1 MQAEIL
7 TQPGSVRL
15 WQMAVFSHFETA
27 GHGGLKRQRRVLIVE
42 DDFLVAG
49 EVEFVLA
56 EAGFDVVGPA
66 ATAEE
71 AVRLAADS
79 KPDLVIMDVRLAG
92 PSDGIEAAT
101 QIYREH
107 GIRSVFATAHSDG
120 HTVARGKAA
129 NPLGWVAKPYS
140 PDSLLAE
147 INALLL

>member
-7 TQPGSVRL
+7 TQPGPVRL
-15 WQMAVFSHFETA
+15 WPTSAFSHVESA
-27 GHGGLKRQRRVLIVE
+27 GHRGLERQRRVLVVE

-56 EAGFDVVGPA
+56 EAGFDVIGPA
-66 ATAEE
+66 ATA
-71 AVRLAADS
+71 ADAIRLAAES

-101 QIYREH
+101 QIYREL
-107 GIRSVFATAHSDG
+107 GIRSLFATAHSDG

-140 PDSLLAE
+140 PVSLLAE
-147 INALLL
+147 INALLD

>member
-7 TQPGSVRL
+7 AQPGPVRL
-15 WQMAVFSHFETA
+15 WPMAVFSHSESA
-27 GHGGLKRQRRVLIVE
+27 GHRGLERQRRVLIVE

-56 EAGFDVVGPA
+56 EAGFDVIGPA
-66 ATAEE
+66 ATAED
-71 AVRLAADS
+71 AVRLAAET

-101 QIYREH
+101 QIYRDL
-107 GIRSVFATAHSDG
+107 GIRSLFATAHSDS
-120 HTVARGKAA
+120 HTAARGKAA

-140 PDSLLAE
+140 PASLLE
-147 INALLL
+147 KINALLD